1 MNFALISSPLTTS
14 EALAPVKGR
23 AGSAEGGA
31 EGVRGRN
38 NRKYL
43 AKSSTWTAPSP
54 KPATPALVAKSRLR
68 TNDEHGFRVLVE
80 APGLAALNALRAPI
94 ASLKPS
100 LRRRIAS
107 IGSRVAASDDEII
120 EMGRLAG
127 RMFDHIIVHAL
138 PDAGGGRDG
147 EAAHLI
153 VKGALQT
160 GVRPSNIQVIA
171 DECESA
177 FACLR
182 FARSGDLVALL
193 MSDVDEG
200 WRLVR
205 DFKPRWKR
213 PQEPDDI

>member
-1 MNFALISSPLTTS
+1 MNVALISSPLTTS
-14 EALAPVKGR
+14 ETLAPVKGR
-23 AGSAEGGA
+23 VALPEGGP
-31 EGVRGRN
+31 EGMRGRS

-43 AKSSTWTAPSP
+43 AKSNAWTTPSP
-54 KPATPALVAKSRLR
+54 QPPTPALVAKSRLK

-80 APGLAALNALRAPI
+80 APGIAVLNALRVPI

-107 IGSRVAASDDEII
+107 VGSRATASDGEII

-127 RMFDHIIVHAL
+127 RMFDHIVVHAL
-138 PDAGGGRDG
+138 P
-147 EAAHLI
+147 EAARLI

-160 GVRPSNIQVIA
+160 GIRPNNIQVIA
-171 DECESA
+171 DESESA
-177 FACLR
+177 SACLR
-182 FARSGDLVALL
+182 FARSGDLIALL

-205 DFKPRWKR
+205 DFRPRWKR
-213 PQEPDDI
+213 PEEPDDF

>member
-1 MNFALISSPLTTS
+1 M
-14 EALAPVKGR
+14 
-23 AGSAEGGA
+23 

-43 AKSSTWTAPSP
+43 AKSSTWTAPAS
-54 KPATPALVAKSRLR
+54 KPAAPALGAKPRLKI
-68 TNDEHGFRVLVE
+68 NAEHGFRVLVE
-80 APGLAALNALRAPI
+80 ASSTAALNALRAPI

-107 IGSRVAASDDEII
+107 VGSRATASDDEII

-127 RMFDHIIVHAL
+127 RMFDHIIVHEL
-138 PDAGGGRDG
+138 PGTGGGRDG
-147 EAAHLI
+147 EASRLI

-160 GVRPSNIQVIA
+160 GIRPSNIQVIA

-182 FARSGDLVALL
+182 FARSGDLVTLL

-205 DFKPRWKR
+205 DFRPRWKR
-213 PQEPDDI
+213 PEEPGDF